1 MSVDRERSGRRG
13 DEGGMEM
20 AEIRVLPAEGTSEAG
35 AERSGNSRAQ
45 GDLSTVNSG
54 PQQVR

>member
-1 MSVDRERSGRRG
+1 
-13 DEGGMEM
+13 MEM